1 MLLNIFVK
9 NKSTILNSLFIL
21 ILIILVNGRS
31 LMGLYLFGFR
41 LAELLTGFSIL
52 LLFLLIY
59 KMKFFRDNLS
69 PRFINSFLILVIYF
83 VVINLIN
90 SANFLDLY
98 LYKSSVYIWY
108 ISFTFF
114 GLIIFRNLEITKNY
128 FYIGYIGLIIQFM
141 FNVLYY
147 PDFLTHFFNEY
158 SDKTQFLKGA
168 EIAIFFIVV
177 TFFAN
182 KYVENGSLVDLFV
195 LTSSLYIPLIFF
207 KSRSAAI
214 VLLFYIVIMLY
225 RKKKYFT
232 ENKRRSSILFLL
244 STILFLT
251 TSHFLLDLSFE
262 FEETPEAVAQVF
274 KHKYVVS
281 NTFDGEVP
289 FFYIFE
295 SRLYSADGNLN
306 WRLQLWQEIIIFAE
320 QNDEILFG
328 QGFHSRPPVFDNF
341 IYSGLDGLNENSHN
355 YFLNIFIR
363 GGVFGILLVLYFF
376 YSMIKIPKLK
386 FTNFEFLIY
395 FLPLAFISMFD
406 GSMENPYFA
415 IVFYFFVSSFFTG
428 VKFKKR

>member
-1 MLLNIFVK
+1 MPLNLFNKYKPFV
-9 NKSTILNSLFIL
+9 LNSLFIS
-21 ILIILVNGRS
+21 ILIVLVNGRS

-52 LLFLLIY
+52 LFFLLIY
-59 KMKFFRDNLS
+59 KYKFFRENLGQK
-69 PRFINSFLILVIYF
+69 FVNSFLILVFYF
-83 VVINLIN
+83 FIINLLN

-98 LYKSSVYIWY
+98 LYKTSVYIWY
-108 ISFTFF
+108 ISFMFF
-114 GLIIFRNLEITKNY
+114 GFIIFKNIEITEKY
-128 FYIGYIGLIIQFM
+128 FYVGYLGLFIQFM

-147 PDFLTHFFNEY
+147 PNFLTQFFNEY

-182 KYVENGSLVDLFV
+182 KYGENHSLVDLFV
-195 LTSSLYIPLIFF
+195 LSSSLYIPLIFF

-214 VLLFYIVIMLY
+214 ALFIYIVVIVY
-225 RKKKYFT
+225 RKKKYFF
-232 ENKRRSSILFLL
+232 ENRRRSFILFTI

-251 TSHFLLDLSFE
+251 TSHFLVDNTFE
-262 FEETPEAVAQVF
+262 IQETPEAVAQVF
-274 KHKYVVS
+274 KHKYIVS
-281 NTFDGEVP
+281 NTFDDKVP

-295 SRLYSADGNLN
+295 NRLYSADGNLN
-306 WRLQLWQEIIIFAE
+306 WRLQLWQEIVIFAE
-320 QNDEILFG
+320 QNDQIIFG
-328 QGFHSRPPVFDNF
+328 QGFHIKPLVFDNF

-363 GGVFGILLVLYFF
+363 GGIFGVLLVLYFF
-376 YSMIKIPKLK
+376 YNMIKIPKVN
-386 FTNFEFLIY
+386 FTNSEFLIF
-395 FLPLAFISMFD
+395 FLPLVFISMFD

-428 VKFKKR
+428 VKFIKR

>member
-1 MLLNIFVK
+1 MSLNIFVK

-214 VLLFYIVIMLY
+214 VLLFYIVTMLY

-376 YSMIKIPKLK
+376 YNMIKIPKLK